1 MLLLGV
7 AVSHELPYSDES
19 HILPNQNKNLMGYW
33 LDLFTGTTWH
43 LRVSAF
49 SKLMEKVNGIRQ
61 LGIAASLNPQFPE
74 SAAQYFDPS
83 AGD

>member
-1 MLLLGV
+1 MSYLIV
-7 AVSHELPYSDES
+7 
-19 HILPNQNKNLMGYW
+19 
-33 LDLFTGTTWH
+33 T
-43 LRVSAF
+43 RVTYYQIRTRISWAIGSICSPAQPGICGFLSF

-74 SAAQYFDPS
+74 STAQYFDPS